1 MPVSATG
8 LAKTRRAALA
18 AAWCLLCAAA
28 PSRAAAA
35 EQCGP
40 DGAPTQVAAVL
51 DDLELALDDGRVLR
65 LAGID
70 PVRATP
76 NRPNFGEE
84 ARQALAGWIGGRT
97 ILVKPLAT
105 APDRWD
111 LCPARVFAD
120 SEPTVPAGDGL
131 SINEAL
137 LDAGWA
143 RARPEAAIRDEF
155 VAFLAHEARARTSGL
170 GLWSDPYY
178 AIVEADDRK
187 SLAERTGAMVLV
199 EGRIRL
205 HEGRARIFVALGALP
220 SGVVATLTRHT
231 MTSLAKAGLD
241 LRQLVGAKVRLRGFL
256 DDRFGF
262 RIDLVDS
269 GQIEV
274 LTADGPRAPGPSAGL
289 QPAVIAQPG
298 RNE

>member
-1 MPVSATG
+1 MRAIGPAKAACVG
-8 LAKTRRAALA
+8 LAM
-18 AAWCLLCAAA
+18 AWCLFGAVSPLPAA
-28 PSRAAAA
+28 SI
-35 EQCGP
+35 EQCGSE
-40 DGAPTQVAAVL
+40 GAPVQVAAVL

-76 NRPNFGEE
+76 SRPNFGED
-84 ARQALAGWIGGRT
+84 ARRALAGWLAGRT
-97 ILVKPLAT
+97 ILVKPLA
-105 APDRWD
+105 AVPDRWD
-111 LCPARVFAD
+111 RCPARVFAESD
-120 SEPTVPAGDGL
+120 LAVPAGSGL

-143 RARPEAAIRDEF
+143 RAKPEAAIRDDF
-155 VAFLAHEARARTSGL
+155 VTFLAHETKARTSGL

-199 EGRIRL
+199 EGRLRL
-205 HEGRARIFVALGALP
+205 HEGRARIFVALGAVS

-231 MTSLAKAGLD
+231 MASLAKAGLD
-241 LRQLVGAKVRLRGFL
+241 LRKLVGAKVRLRGFL

-289 QPAVIAQPG
+289 HPAAIAQPG
-298 RNE
+298 RND